1 MWAGNNEGTRVP
13 TGVAMDTTVTVRI
26 SHPGVDSGRT
36 ISTGFTSFDSLVDAL
51 RLSLKYGYMVEINP
65 EHEVVTVD
73 SPVAP
78 LLSASSSVQL
88 VEGTKRI
95 TQSP

>member
-1 MWAGNNEGTRVP
+1 
-13 TGVAMDTTVTVRI
+13 MDTKVTVRI

-65 EHEVVTVD
+65 EHDCVTVE
-73 SPVAP
+73 SPFAP
-78 LLSASSSVQL
+78 LISESNSVQL
-88 VEGTKRI
+88 VEGA
-95 TQSP
+95 

>member
-1 MWAGNNEGTRVP
+1 
-13 TGVAMDTTVTVRI
+13 MDTKVIIRI

-65 EHEVVTVD
+65 EHEVVTVE

-78 LLSASSSVQL
+78 LISESNSIQL
-88 VEGTKRI
+88 VEGA
-95 TQSP
+95 